1 MNTDNFLIEERDLEL
16 AQDICRLIPKE
27 GIRNRAVANAV
38 AANIAEKFFDKETY
52 KVDSIS
58 GLHNIGAVL
67 EDIDI
72 SDIYINNSYIDVRI
86 YFNEDTLC
94 IPKAHFDNNLTP
106 SAYMFVKANSE
117 LSGATVTGFILPE
130 NVDKR
135 IALESV
141 PVPLVDGGFGVRL
154 VSEKSFVAVVPYS
167 F

>member
-16 AQDICRLIPKE
+16 AQDICRLIPEE

-72 SDIYINNSYIDVRI
+72 SDIYINNFAQHD
-86 YFNEDTLC
+86 F
-94 IPKAHFDNNLTP
+94 
-106 SAYMFVKANSE
+106 
-117 LSGATVTGFILPE
+117 
-130 NVDKR
+130 
-135 IALESV
+135 
-141 PVPLVDGGFGVRL
+141 
-154 VSEKSFVAVVPYS
+154 
-167 F
+167 